1 MNKAGTLILTV
12 ILFTLGIVIVFL
24 NPIDPMAIS
33 FGMFLVA
40 VSVLSVAIQIYFP
53 ATPSSPVELRV
64 VERRVV
70 TIGGSGPLGDT
81 GEEARKRLHR
91 AGIEV
96 QSEMVSPIRQHA
108 DQGLQASETCI
119 DVRKDL

>member
-12 ILFTLGIVIVFL
+12 LLFTIGIVIVFL
-24 NPIDPMAIS
+24 NPVDPMAIS

-64 VERRVV
+64 VERVAKPKPRV
-70 TIGGSGPLGDT
+70 SPKRKPRKRAKK
-81 GEEARKRLHR
+81 ARKS
-91 AGIEV
+91 IKK
-96 QSEMVSPIRQHA
+96 
-108 DQGLQASETCI
+108 
-119 DVRKDL
+119 RKR